1 MSVIEMMEAAKRD
14 SVMHRLHPGTK
25 ALLCICMIAIPIIT
39 INPYVSLVMLFI
51 LWGLA
56 LPANLKD
63 TFYRIMFILYPV
75 MLVLILIIWPFFFPH
90 GDHVLVNWSFIHI
103 TWEGIFYAVAQCL
116 RIAVAITGCIYFV
129 MTTEII
135 DISTSLG
142 RFLQKFGIGFTVP
155 FMLTT
160 SFKFL
165 PEFLSSYNNIKE
177 SFLTRAFELDKG
189 NILQKIKN
197 FIPLFIPLIDTSLD
211 KVTNLASAMQLR
223 AFGVT
228 KKRTYYAV
236 YRFGIIDVLMIILCI
251 VCVVFSIW
259 AQKIK
264 LFGFDLHL

>member
-1 MSVIEMMEAAKRD
+1 MSVLEMMEAAKRM

-25 ALLCICMIAIPIIT
+25 AFLCICMIAIPIIT
-39 INPYVSLVMLFI
+39 INPFVSMPMLLI
-51 LWGLA
+51 LWALA

-63 TFYRIMFILYPV
+63 IFYRIMFKLYPV
-75 MLVLILIIWPFFFPH
+75 MLILILIIWPFFFPY
-90 GDHVLVNWSFIHI
+90 GDHILIDWSFIHI
-103 TWEGIFYAVAQCL
+103 TLEGIYYALAQCL

-142 RFLQKFGIGFTVP
+142 RFLQKFGISYTVP

-160 SFKFL
+160 TFKFL
-165 PEFLSSYNNIKE
+165 PEFLSNYNTIKE

-189 NILQKIKN
+189 NIWQRIKN
-197 FIPLFIPLIDTSLD
+197 FIPLFIPLIDSSLD
-211 KVTNLASAMQLR
+211 KATNIAGAMQLR

-228 KKRTYYAV
+228 KKRTYYTV
-236 YRFGIIDVLMIILCI
+236 YHFGFIDVLMILLC
-251 VCVVFSIW
+251 VACVVFAVW
-259 AQKIK
+259 AQRIK